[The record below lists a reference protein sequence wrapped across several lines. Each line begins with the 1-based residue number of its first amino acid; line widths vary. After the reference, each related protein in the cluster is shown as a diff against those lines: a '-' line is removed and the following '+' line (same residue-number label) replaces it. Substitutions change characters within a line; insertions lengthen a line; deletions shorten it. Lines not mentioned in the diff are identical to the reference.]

1 MLKTSPFT
9 SWRFLYL
16 LNFTV
21 WYNYISVAIPFAPC
35 FLRSLIS
42 YSHLSVFKFHI
53 HDQNDHMNF
62 RPPKNHKPWPFF
74 SLHIINPHNPL
85 DQISSI
91 IHVIIPSFFGLH
103 PFFGDPHQSSPRCLH
118 GRDLKSFVWEDALA
132 KVAKRFSRR
141 VALSQWDPDVVAR
154 NLLLEKD
161 GGHHTGDGPWGRCGP
176 VDLKGREKKGLGKD
190 RNWRFDQV
198 NMC

>member
-21 WYNYISVAIPFAPC
+21 WYNYVSVAIPFAPC

-91 IHVIIPSFFGLH
+91 IHVIIPSFFGCTH
-103 PFFGDPHQSSPRCLH
+103 FWGIPTSPPPVASMAETWRASSGRTPWRRWRSASRAAWRSANGTPTSWPGTCCWRRMGDTTP
-118 GRDLKSFVWEDALA
+118 GTALGA
-132 KVAKRFSRR
+132 DVDRLTWKGEKRR
-141 VALSQWDPDVVAR
+141 
-154 NLLLEKD
+154 
-161 GGHHTGDGPWGRCGP
+161 G
-176 VDLKGREKKGLGKD
+176 
-190 RNWRFDQV
+190 
-198 NMC
+198 